1 MIRPRLS
8 FGLLLSFSVSTVAC
22 APARASRGTTDA
34 GDGAADGA
42 GAEGRRLV
50 GATGMARW
58 QDGKTGAVSP
68 TVDDGIR
75 PRITQTLS
83 PMGRIR

>member
-58 QDGKTGAVSP
+58 QDGRSDAVSP
-68 TVDDGIR
+68 TFDAGIR
-75 PRITQTLS
+75 TRFTRTL
-83 PMGRIR
+83 PTMGRMR